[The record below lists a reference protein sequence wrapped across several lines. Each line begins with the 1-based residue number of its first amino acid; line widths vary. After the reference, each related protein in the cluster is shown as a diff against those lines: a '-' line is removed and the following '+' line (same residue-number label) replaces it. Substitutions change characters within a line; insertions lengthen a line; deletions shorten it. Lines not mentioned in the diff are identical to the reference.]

1 AVAQLDNLLLLR
13 CRQLVGWSRS
23 YSGGALVGL
32 HSTVAIPA
40 TVGTQTDIGFSTGPG
55 QTGTITARLLDQI
68 DDGLALRD
76 GGHSSSLLSLPQ
88 SALSFFRSTN
98 KAAASA
104 SAFSL

>member
-1 AVAQLDNLLLLR
+1 MRDKLPCPAGQARSGSVAAG
-13 CRQLVGWSRS
+13 CRPGCCTARQS
-23 YSGGALVGL
+23 A
-32 HSTVAIPA
+32 PA
-40 TVGTQTDIGFSTGPG
+40 PSQTDIGFSTGPG
-55 QTGTITARLLDQI
+55 QTGTITARLLNQI

-76 GGHSSSLLSLPQ
+76 GGHSSSLLSLSQ